1 MLRLA
6 LSTLVLTLGLPIVA
20 SALPGDPFDRF
31 AFDGTARRIIVGFDQ
46 PNSILTPV
54 GTDGLIH
61 AINPFTDAPPPGVGP
76 GGCLTDA
83 PANGGVAAPTF
94 GNAPADPHTPG
105 AAYNV
110 VTSGGRPACRSIH
123 VQGMNLDEPEIGGP
137 GGFGPLFDATI
148 NTGVPKA
155 VNGGAPFQLRV
166 NRLLQG
172 DYIPGQ
178 VGPANDPGDWR
189 VVINRYD
196 YREFI
201 NTTSL
206 AIQAISQNVN
216 NPENYPWDDFI
227 VAFDA
232 GTGNTTV
239 TARGTVRISLGELL
253 SILSTG
259 PTTFDFNT
267 LISGLPGKVLPPSLA
282 GVAGVLPGTVAGVQ
296 YSDIFGTPLDFAC
309 TLTGPGGVPT
319 PFVAAGAGVGC
330 RELPGMALTDVA
342 DRFNPAQL
350 NRAINATGF
359 AFAGALATVSG
370 VGDLSFW
377 EVPEP
382 NSMLLL
388 GAALAGLAALR
399 RSRAE

>member
-1 MLRLA
+1 
-6 LSTLVLTLGLPIVA
+6 
-20 SALPGDPFDRF
+20 
-31 AFDGTARRIIVGFDQ
+31 
-46 PNSILTPV
+46 
-54 GTDGLIH
+54 
-61 AINPFTDAPPPGVGP
+61 
-76 GGCLTDA
+76 LTDA

-137 GGFGPLFDATI
+137 GGFGALFDATI
-148 NTGVPKA
+148 NTGIPKA

-178 VGPANDPGDWR
+178 VGPSNDPGDWTVR
-189 VVINRYD
+189 INRHA
-196 YREFI
+196 YRNFI

-206 AIQAISQNVN
+206 AIQAITQNPN
-216 NPENYPWDDFI
+216 DPTHYPWDDFV

-232 GTGNTTV
+232 GTGNTVV
-239 TARGTVRISLGELL
+239 TARGTVRIALGEVGFL
-253 SILSTG
+253 SMMSTG
-259 PTTFDFNT
+259 PMTFDFNP
-267 LISGLPGKVLPPSLA
+267 LIAGLVGKIMPPALQ
-282 GVAGVLPGTVAGVQ
+282 GVAGILPGTQPGVQ
-296 YSDIFGTPLDFAC
+296 YADIVGTPLDFAC
-309 TLTGPGGVPT
+309 TYDVPGGVVA
-319 PFVAAGAGVGC
+319 FAAAGGTVGC
-330 RELPGMALTDVA
+330 RELGGSALADLA
-342 DRFNPAQL
+342 DRFNPLQL
-350 NRAINATGF
+350 NRTLNATGF
-359 AFAGALATVSG
+359 AFAGSLATTSG

-377 EVPEP
+377 EIPEP

-399 RSRAE
+399 RTRAE